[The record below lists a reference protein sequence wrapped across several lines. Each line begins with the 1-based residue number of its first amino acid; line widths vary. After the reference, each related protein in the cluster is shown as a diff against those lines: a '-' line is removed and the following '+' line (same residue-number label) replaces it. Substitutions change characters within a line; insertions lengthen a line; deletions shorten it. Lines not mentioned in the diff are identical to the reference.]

1 MPGYVLQV
9 NRVAK
14 PGHSKEV
21 LDAVTA
27 QSEKSSG
34 SRNVSIS
41 AFAPTGSG
49 HLIVGARVLDS
60 IEKVEEI
67 SDSVDR
73 EQADSIDIHC
83 DNVQV
88 EMLRIIEAGENQPS
102 APKFMARNL
111 LQAKPGKAG
120 ELLSA
125 VLELRSMFPDG
136 VLKPLITVPYVGDQD
151 LVRATAIYDSLKSFE
166 NHSDLLAEDTY
177 KPYLKRI
184 RELRE
189 SYIRH
194 TARITFI
201 RSS

>member
-1 MPGYVLQV
+1 
-9 NRVAK
+9 
-14 PGHSKEV
+14 
-21 LDAVTA
+21 
-27 QSEKSSG
+27 
-34 SRNVSIS
+34 
-41 AFAPTGSG
+41 
-49 HLIVGARVLDS
+49 
-60 IEKVEEI
+60 
-67 SDSVDR
+67 
-73 EQADSIDIHC
+73 
-83 DNVQV
+83 
-88 EMLRIIEAGENQPS
+88 
-102 APKFMARNL
+102 
-111 LQAKPGKAG
+111 
-120 ELLSA
+120 
-125 VLELRSMFPDG
+125 MFPDG